1 MTRSLTDIASLVDEA
16 YSTNECVGE
25 GIDHSGGQAAYLI
38 AHSCVQGFLCEAHV
52 KFMVEQVIP
61 GVRATLN
68 EEGIVQCARCMNYFS
83 TVDEFEKVYPL

>member
-1 MTRSLTDIASLVDEA
+1 MMQSLTDIASLVDEA
-16 YSTNECVGE
+16 YGSVECCGE
-25 GIDHSGGQAAYLI
+25 EGDHGGNQAGYLI

-83 TVDEFEKVYPL
+83 TVDDFEKVYPL